1 MGYTINYA
9 GMEPAA
15 AADKAV
21 KDAKQWL
28 GGGRFNKIVKILQG
42 NEGVMSRNEAH
53 FVLNMIGVQ
62 GFPAEVMIER
72 YWQPQMPLDL

>member
-42 NEGVMSRNEAH
+42 NEGVMSRDDVH
-53 FVLNMIGVQ
+53 YVLNMIGVQ

-72 YWQPQMPLDL
+72 YWQPQMSLDL